1 MKKAIRFTASWCGPC
16 RTYAKYWDKVA
27 ESRSDWEFQV
37 IDVDV
42 DSEAAEKYNIR
53 SIPTTVLIKDEEVV
67 AKHVSVMMDKEINEK
82 LDHWS

>member
-1 MKKAIRFTASWCGPC
+1 MKKAIRFTASWCMPC

-27 ESRSDWEFQV
+27 ETRNDWEFQV

>member
-1 MKKAIRFTASWCGPC
+1 MKKAIRFTASWCLPC
-16 RTYAKYWDKVA
+16 RTYAKYWDKVS
-27 ESRSDWEFQV
+27 ETRSDWEFQV

-42 DSEAAEKYNIR
+42 DPETAEKYNIR